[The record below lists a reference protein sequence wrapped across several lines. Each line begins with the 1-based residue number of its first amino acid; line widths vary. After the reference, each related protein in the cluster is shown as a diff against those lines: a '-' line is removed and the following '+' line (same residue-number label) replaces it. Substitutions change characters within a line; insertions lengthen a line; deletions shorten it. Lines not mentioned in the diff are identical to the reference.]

1 MPLPTAGADSTG
13 PPVVALHVGAPEAA
27 SWASRRLAEPE
38 PANTVPL
45 ATAGEVESATAVPL
59 DHCSA
64 PVAGANANSE
74 APVPPLVG
82 HSVA

>member
-1 MPLPTAGADSTG
+1 MPLPTAGDDSTW
-13 PPVVALHVGAPEAA
+13 PPVVALHVSVPEVAL
-27 SWASRRLAEPE
+27 WASRRLAAPA

-59 DHCSA
+59 DHRGA
-64 PVAGANANSE
+64 PVAGSNANSE